1 MWHLVGQSGRRWLC
15 APRALLSALLLKWIV
30 ERMFLGEYQHLIDDK
45 SRLTIPAKFREAL
58 AKGCVITRGFEKNL
72 IIYTTKEFGELIKRS
87 HQMSATDPESRDL
100 KRFIFAGASEATPD
114 KSGRVLIPPALRT
127 HAALE
132 SEVYVIGV
140 GQHIE
145 VWSKPGWEEQLV
157 KMSDPEANSRRFA
170 ALNLSTGT

>member
-1 MWHLVGQSGRRWLC
+1 MWHLVGQSGGRWFC
-15 APRALLSALLLKWIV
+15 APRALLSALSVKGIV

-114 KSGRVLIPPALRT
+114 KSGRVLISPALRT
-127 HAALE
+127 HAALD
-132 SEVYVIGV
+132 SEVFVIGV

-145 VWSKPGWEEQLV
+145 VWSKAAWEEQLV
-157 KMSDPEANSRRFA
+157 KMNDPEANSRRFA